1 MAFGWNGCLKGRV
14 KYLTSYVIHVMP
26 WVSCMGQV
34 CKTLSGARGQVGER
48 KKVISLA
55 EVKAAAAPLN
65 PGFGLV

>member
-1 MAFGWNGCLKGRV
+1 
-14 KYLTSYVIHVMP
+14 MP